1 MPENILSLIDNLLTP
16 IFLYLNNLNFTVSV
30 VGVIANLFHL
40 SVLFRKP
47 MRILTINI
55 FMIGIALCDLC
66 KMISVI
72 FTAII
77 NYYQSVIQSQMPTE
91 CFQRSISNIYRTY
104 NNQFML
110 KGIRFSKKLS
120 VWLAVSLAILRAVV
134 IKYPINTKIQDF
146 TSSAHGIRIFL
157 LICLMNSPLWY
168 LQNRFSI
175 DEQEKWTTPI
185 ECLNFTENSTQII
198 YLENSSGL
206 DYSTSLLIDGIIPSI
221 LLPLSTIVLLYE
233 LKKIKKLT
241 ASTNSRSTD
250 NNTRTT
256 KLVCFVTITF
266 LISTVPLGILY
277 LIEMIFF
284 DTDGLDIIR
293 KISSIFKLISLING
307 TIHFLI
313 CFFMSTLYRKTVKE
327 MFGMQPHNGNLI
339 NVQPTFRKSEI

>member
-1 MPENILSLIDNLLTP
+1 MSFNSDSKSCAVCYQKASD
-16 IFLYLNNLNFTVSV
+16 FSY
-30 VGVIANLFHL
+30 GVPSCNACKMFFRRQA
-40 SVLFRKP
+40 FRKRALNP
-47 MRILTINI
+47 CDMHETCYIATELTCVVRKKESQEEKENVAILGGS
-55 FMIGIALCDLC
+55 IGVEES
-66 KMISVI
+66 K
-72 FTAII
+72 
-77 NYYQSVIQSQMPTE
+77 
-91 CFQRSISNIYRTY
+91 
-104 NNQFML
+104 

-198 YLENSSGL
+198 YLENSFFFK
-206 DYSTSLLIDGIIPSI
+206 IIPSI

-277 LIEMIFF
+277 FIEMIFF
-284 DTDGLDIIR
+284 DTDGLESIIR
-293 KISSIFKLISLING
+293 KNSSIFKLISLING